1 MRMKRI
7 SRIEYRTAVS
17 APAQQG
23 RTGNGC
29 SGMENVM
36 KEKKMILI
44 VSVSGGVVLLAMIVA
59 LAALIGS
66 ASRSAAGAA
75 RTFEALL
82 SEGKLA
88 ELEARCYLPEER
100 KTAAFPVEG
109 ADAQIRFVTPAE
121 LAERFGADAVLAGQ
135 ETSLEEE
142 LLSVV
147 MRYGTLR
154 VSTGMVIGNRASAR
168 LTLTGPDFYD
178 WLSSL
183 EPEEAERLM
192 EAGEGF
198 PQALEELLSEAF
210 LLTDALPQAG
220 AADETPEPENPVGI
234 PMRTVSQSISM
245 QKRNGSW
252 CFAVTE
258 EQEREWFCG
267 LLPAAASEPAAADGL
282 E

>member
-1 MRMKRI
+1 
-7 SRIEYRTAVS
+7 
-17 APAQQG
+17 
-23 RTGNGC
+23 
-29 SGMENVM
+29 M

-44 VSVSGGVVLLAMIVA
+44 ASISGGVVLLAMIAAV
-59 LAALIGS
+59 AALIGS

-75 RTFEALL
+75 RTFETLL
-82 SEGKLA
+82 SEGKLT
-88 ELEARCYLPEER
+88 ELEARCYLPEEGQ
-100 KTAAFPVEG
+100 TAAFSEEG

-135 ETSLEEE
+135 ETSQEEE

-168 LTLTGPDFYD
+168 LTLTAPDLSA

-183 EPEEAERLM
+183 KPEEAVLLV
-192 EAGEGF
+192 EAGERI
-198 PQALEELLSEAF
+198 PEMLEEYLSSM
-210 LLTDALPQAG
+210 D
-220 AADETPEPENPVGI
+220 I
-234 PMRTVSQSISM
+234 PMRTVSQSIPM

-252 CFAVTE
+252 RFAVTE

-267 LLPAAASEPAAADGL
+267 LLPAAASESAAASEPAAAADGQ

>member
-1 MRMKRI
+1 
-7 SRIEYRTAVS
+7 
-17 APAQQG
+17 
-23 RTGNGC
+23 
-29 SGMENVM
+29 M

-44 VSVSGGVVLLAMIVA
+44 ASISGGVVLLAMIAAVA
-59 LAALIGS
+59 AFIGS

-75 RTFEALL
+75 RTFETLL
-82 SEGKLA
+82 SEGKLT
-88 ELEARCYLPEER
+88 ELEARCYLPEEGQ
-100 KTAAFPVEG
+100 TAAFSEEG

-135 ETSLEEE
+135 ETSQEE

-168 LTLTGPDFYD
+168 LTLTAPDLSD

-183 EPEEAERLM
+183 KPEEAVLLV
-192 EAGEGF
+192 EAGERI
-198 PQALEELLSEAF
+198 PEMLEEYLSSMEASMD
-210 LLTDALPQAG
+210 TSMDASM
-220 AADETPEPENPVGI
+220 DI
-234 PMRTVSQSISM
+234 PMRTVSQSIPM

-252 CFAVTE
+252 RFAVTE

-267 LLPAAASEPAAADGL
+267 LLPAAASEPTAVNGQ

>member
-1 MRMKRI
+1 
-7 SRIEYRTAVS
+7 
-17 APAQQG
+17 
-23 RTGNGC
+23 
-29 SGMENVM
+29 M

-44 VSVSGGVVLLAMIVA
+44 ASISGGVVLLAMIAAVA
-59 LAALIGS
+59 AFIGS

-82 SEGKLA
+82 SEGKLT
-88 ELEARCYLPEER
+88 ELEARCYLPEEGQ
-100 KTAAFPVEG
+100 TAAFSEEG

-135 ETSLEEE
+135 ETSQEEE

-168 LTLTGPDFYD
+168 LTLTAPDLSA

-183 EPEEAERLM
+183 KPEEAVLLV
-192 EAGEGF
+192 EAGERI
-198 PQALEELLSEAF
+198 PEMLEEYLSSM
-210 LLTDALPQAG
+210 DASM
-220 AADETPEPENPVGI
+220 DI
-234 PMRTVSQSISM
+234 PMRTVSQSIPM

-252 CFAVTE
+252 RFAVTE

-267 LLPAAASEPAAADGL
+267 LLPAAASEPAAAAAGQ

>member
-1 MRMKRI
+1 
-7 SRIEYRTAVS
+7 
-17 APAQQG
+17 
-23 RTGNGC
+23 
-29 SGMENVM
+29 M

-44 VSVSGGVVLLAMIVA
+44 ASISGGVVLLAMIAAVA
-59 LAALIGS
+59 AFIGS

-82 SEGKLA
+82 SEGKLT
-88 ELEARCYLPEER
+88 ELEARCYLPEEGQ
-100 KTAAFPVEG
+100 TAAFSEEG

-135 ETSLEEE
+135 ETSQEEE

-147 MRYGTLR
+147 MRYSTLR

-168 LTLTGPDFYD
+168 LTLTAPDLSA

-183 EPEEAERLM
+183 KPEEAVLLV
-192 EAGEGF
+192 EAGERI
-198 PQALEELLSEAF
+198 PEMLEEYLSSMDSSMD
-210 LLTDALPQAG
+210 TSMD
-220 AADETPEPENPVGI
+220 I
-234 PMRTVSQSISM
+234 PMRTVSQSIPM

-252 CFAVTE
+252 RFAVTE

-267 LLPAAASEPAAADGL
+267 LLPAAASESAAASEPAAAADGQ

>member
-1 MRMKRI
+1 
-7 SRIEYRTAVS
+7 
-17 APAQQG
+17 
-23 RTGNGC
+23 
-29 SGMENVM
+29 M

-44 VSVSGGVVLLAMIVA
+44 ASISGGVVLLAMIAAVA
-59 LAALIGS
+59 AFIGS

-75 RTFEALL
+75 RTFETLL
-82 SEGKLA
+82 SEGKLT
-88 ELEARCYLPEER
+88 ELEARCYLPEEGQ
-100 KTAAFPVEG
+100 TAAFSEEG

-135 ETSLEEE
+135 ETSQEEE

-168 LTLTGPDFYD
+168 LTLTAPDLSD

-183 EPEEAERLM
+183 KPEEAVLLV
-192 EAGEGF
+192 EAGERI
-198 PQALEELLSEAF
+198 PEMLEEYLSSMD
-210 LLTDALPQAG
+210 TSMDTSM
-220 AADETPEPENPVGI
+220 DI
-234 PMRTVSQSISM
+234 PMRTVSQSIPM

-252 CFAVTE
+252 RFAVTE

-267 LLPAAASEPAAADGL
+267 LLPAAASEPAAAAAGQ

>member
-1 MRMKRI
+1 
-7 SRIEYRTAVS
+7 
-17 APAQQG
+17 
-23 RTGNGC
+23 
-29 SGMENVM
+29 M

-44 VSVSGGVVLLAMIVA
+44 ASISGGVVLLAMIAAVA
-59 LAALIGS
+59 AFIGS

-75 RTFEALL
+75 RTFETLL
-82 SEGKLA
+82 SEGKLT
-88 ELEARCYLPEER
+88 ELEARCYLPEEGQ
-100 KTAAFPVEG
+100 TAAFSEEG

-121 LAERFGADAVLAGQ
+121 LAERFGADAVLTGQ
-135 ETSLEEE
+135 ETSQEEE

-168 LTLTGPDFYD
+168 LTLTAPDLSA

-183 EPEEAERLM
+183 KPEEAVLLV
-192 EAGEGF
+192 EAGERI
-198 PQALEELLSEAF
+198 PEMLEEYLSSMEASM
-210 LLTDALPQAG
+210 D
-220 AADETPEPENPVGI
+220 TPVDI
-234 PMRTVSQSISM
+234 PMRTVSQSIPM

-252 CFAVTE
+252 RFAVTE

-267 LLPAAASEPAAADGL
+267 LLPAAASESAAASEPAAAADGQ

>member
-1 MRMKRI
+1 
-7 SRIEYRTAVS
+7 
-17 APAQQG
+17 
-23 RTGNGC
+23 
-29 SGMENVM
+29 M

-44 VSVSGGVVLLAMIVA
+44 ASISGGVVLLAMIAAVA
-59 LAALIGS
+59 AFIGS

-75 RTFEALL
+75 RTFETLL
-82 SEGKLA
+82 SEGKLT
-88 ELEARCYLPEER
+88 ELEARCYLPEEGQ
-100 KTAAFPVEG
+100 TAAFSEES

-121 LAERFGADAVLAGQ
+121 LAERFGADAVLTGQ
-135 ETSLEEE
+135 ETSQEEE

-168 LTLTGPDFYD
+168 LTLTAPDLSD

-183 EPEEAERLM
+183 KPEEAVLLV
-192 EAGEGF
+192 EAGERI
-198 PQALEELLSEAF
+198 PEMLEEYLSSMD
-210 LLTDALPQAG
+210 TSMDTSM
-220 AADETPEPENPVGI
+220 DI
-234 PMRTVSQSISM
+234 PMRTVSQSIPM

-252 CFAVTE
+252 RFAVTE

-267 LLPAAASEPAAADGL
+267 LLPAAASEPAATSEPVAAAGGQ

>member
-1 MRMKRI
+1 
-7 SRIEYRTAVS
+7 
-17 APAQQG
+17 
-23 RTGNGC
+23 
-29 SGMENVM
+29 M

-44 VSVSGGVVLLAMIVA
+44 ASISGGVVLLAMIAAVA
-59 LAALIGS
+59 AFIGI

-82 SEGKLA
+82 SEGKLT
-88 ELEARCYLPEER
+88 ELEARCYLPEEGQ
-100 KTAAFPVEG
+100 TAAFSEEG

-135 ETSLEEE
+135 ETSQEEE

-147 MRYGTLR
+147 MRYSTLR
-154 VSTGMVIGNRASAR
+154 VTTGVVTGNRTSAR
-168 LTLTGPDFYD
+168 LTLIGPDFD
-178 WLSSL
+178 AWLSSL
-183 EPEEAERLM
+183 EPEEAERLV

-198 PQALEELLSEAF
+198 HQVLEEFLSEAS
-210 LLTDALPQAG
+210 LPADALPQAESSAEAPALEDSVG
-220 AADETPEPENPVGI
+220 TSTGFSVDTPVDI
-234 PMRTVSQSISM
+234 PMRTVSQSIPM

-252 CFAVTE
+252 RFAVTE

-267 LLPAAASEPAAADGL
+267 LLPAAASEPTAVNGQ

>member
-1 MRMKRI
+1 
-7 SRIEYRTAVS
+7 
-17 APAQQG
+17 
-23 RTGNGC
+23 
-29 SGMENVM
+29 M

-44 VSVSGGVVLLAMIVA
+44 ASISGGVVLLAMIAAV
-59 LAALIGS
+59 AALIGS

-82 SEGKLA
+82 SEGKLT
-88 ELEARCYLPEER
+88 ELEARCYLPEEGQ
-100 KTAAFPVEG
+100 TAAFSEEG

-135 ETSLEEE
+135 ETSQEEE

-168 LTLTGPDFYD
+168 LTLTAPDLSA

-183 EPEEAERLM
+183 KPEEAVLLV
-192 EAGEGF
+192 EAGERI
-198 PQALEELLSEAF
+198 PEMLEEYLSSM
-210 LLTDALPQAG
+210 D
-220 AADETPEPENPVGI
+220 I
-234 PMRTVSQSISM
+234 PMRTVSQSIPM

-252 CFAVTE
+252 RFAVTE

-267 LLPAAASEPAAADGL
+267 LLPAAASESAAASEPAAAADGQ

>member
-1 MRMKRI
+1 
-7 SRIEYRTAVS
+7 
-17 APAQQG
+17 
-23 RTGNGC
+23 
-29 SGMENVM
+29 M

-44 VSVSGGVVLLAMIVA
+44 ASISGGVVLLAMIAAV
-59 LAALIGS
+59 AALIGS
-66 ASRSAAGAA
+66 ACRSAAGAA
-75 RTFEALL
+75 RTFETLL
-82 SEGKLA
+82 SEGKLT
-88 ELEARCYLPEER
+88 ELEARCYLPEEGQ
-100 KTAAFPVEG
+100 TAAFSEEG

-135 ETSLEEE
+135 ETSQEEE

-168 LTLTGPDFYD
+168 LTLTAPDLST

-183 EPEEAERLM
+183 KPEEAVLLV
-192 EAGEGF
+192 EAGERI
-198 PQALEELLSEAF
+198 PEMLEEYLSSMEASMD
-210 LLTDALPQAG
+210 TSMD
-220 AADETPEPENPVGI
+220 I
-234 PMRTVSQSISM
+234 PMRTVSQSIPM

-252 CFAVTE
+252 RFAVTE

-267 LLPAAASEPAAADGL
+267 LLPAAASEPTAVNGQ

>member
-1 MRMKRI
+1 
-7 SRIEYRTAVS
+7 
-17 APAQQG
+17 
-23 RTGNGC
+23 
-29 SGMENVM
+29 M

-44 VSVSGGVVLLAMIVA
+44 ASISGGVVLLAMIAAV
-59 LAALIGS
+59 AALIGS

-75 RTFEALL
+75 RTFETLL
-82 SEGKLA
+82 SEGKLT
-88 ELEARCYLPEER
+88 ELEARCYLPEEGQ
-100 KTAAFPVEG
+100 TVAFSEEG
-109 ADAQIRFVTPAE
+109 SDAQIRFVTPAE

-135 ETSLEEE
+135 ETSQEEE

-168 LTLTGPDFYD
+168 LTLTAPDLSA

-183 EPEEAERLM
+183 KPEEAVLLV
-192 EAGEGF
+192 EAGERI
-198 PQALEELLSEAF
+198 PEMLEEYLSSMEASM
-210 LLTDALPQAG
+210 D
-220 AADETPEPENPVGI
+220 TPVDI
-234 PMRTVSQSISM
+234 PMRTVSQSIPM

-252 CFAVTE
+252 RFAVTE

-267 LLPAAASEPAAADGL
+267 LLPAAASEPAATSEPAAAADGQ

>member
-1 MRMKRI
+1 
-7 SRIEYRTAVS
+7 
-17 APAQQG
+17 
-23 RTGNGC
+23 
-29 SGMENVM
+29 M

-44 VSVSGGVVLLAMIVA
+44 ASISGGVVLLAMIAAVA
-59 LAALIGS
+59 AFIGS

-75 RTFEALL
+75 RTFETLL
-82 SEGKLA
+82 SEGKLT
-88 ELEARCYLPEER
+88 ELEARCYLPEEGQ
-100 KTAAFPVEG
+100 TAAFSEEG

-135 ETSLEEE
+135 ETSQEEE

-168 LTLTGPDFYD
+168 LTLTAPDLSD

-183 EPEEAERLM
+183 KPEEAVLLV
-192 EAGEGF
+192 EAGERI
-198 PQALEELLSEAF
+198 PEMLEEYLSSMD
-210 LLTDALPQAG
+210 TSMD
-220 AADETPEPENPVGI
+220 I
-234 PMRTVSQSISM
+234 PMRTVSQSIPM

-252 CFAVTE
+252 RFAVTE

-267 LLPAAASEPAAADGL
+267 LLPAAASEPAATSEPVAAAGGQ

>member
-1 MRMKRI
+1 
-7 SRIEYRTAVS
+7 
-17 APAQQG
+17 
-23 RTGNGC
+23 
-29 SGMENVM
+29 M

-44 VSVSGGVVLLAMIVA
+44 ASISGGVVLLAMIAAVA
-59 LAALIGS
+59 AFIGS

-75 RTFEALL
+75 RTFETLL
-82 SEGKLA
+82 SEGKLT
-88 ELEARCYLPEER
+88 ELEARCYLPEEGQ
-100 KTAAFPVEG
+100 TAAFSEEG

-135 ETSLEEE
+135 ETSQEEE

-168 LTLTGPDFYD
+168 LTLTAPDLSD

-183 EPEEAERLM
+183 KPEEAVLLV
-192 EAGEGF
+192 EAGERI
-198 PQALEELLSEAF
+198 PEMLEEYLSSMD
-210 LLTDALPQAG
+210 TSMDTSM
-220 AADETPEPENPVGI
+220 DI
-234 PMRTVSQSISM
+234 PMRTVSQSIPM

-252 CFAVTE
+252 RFAVTE

-267 LLPAAASEPAAADGL
+267 LLPAAASEPAATSEPVAAAGGQ

>member
-1 MRMKRI
+1 
-7 SRIEYRTAVS
+7 
-17 APAQQG
+17 
-23 RTGNGC
+23 
-29 SGMENVM
+29 M

-44 VSVSGGVVLLAMIVA
+44 ASISGGVVLLAMIAAVA
-59 LAALIGS
+59 AFIGI

-82 SEGKLA
+82 SEGKLT
-88 ELEARCYLPEER
+88 ELEARCYLPEEGQ
-100 KTAAFPVEG
+100 TAAFSEEG

-135 ETSLEEE
+135 ETSQEEE

-168 LTLTGPDFYD
+168 LTLTAPDLSD

-183 EPEEAERLM
+183 KPEEAVLLV
-192 EAGEGF
+192 EAGERI
-198 PQALEELLSEAF
+198 PEMLEEYLSSMD
-210 LLTDALPQAG
+210 TSMDTSM
-220 AADETPEPENPVGI
+220 DI
-234 PMRTVSQSISM
+234 PMRTVSQSIPM

-252 CFAVTE
+252 RFAVTE

-267 LLPAAASEPAAADGL
+267 LLPAAASEPAATSEPAAAAGGQ

>member
-1 MRMKRI
+1 
-7 SRIEYRTAVS
+7 
-17 APAQQG
+17 
-23 RTGNGC
+23 
-29 SGMENVM
+29 M

-44 VSVSGGVVLLAMIVA
+44 ASISGGVVLLAMIVSV
-59 LAALIGS
+59 AALIGS

-82 SEGKLA
+82 SEGKLT
-88 ELEARCYLPEER
+88 ELEARCYLPEEGQ
-100 KTAAFPVEG
+100 TAAFSEEG

-135 ETSLEEE
+135 ETSQEEE

-168 LTLTGPDFYD
+168 LTLTAPDLSA

-183 EPEEAERLM
+183 KPEEAVLLV
-192 EAGEGF
+192 EAGERI
-198 PQALEELLSEAF
+198 PEMLEEYLSSMEASM
-210 LLTDALPQAG
+210 D
-220 AADETPEPENPVGI
+220 TPVDI
-234 PMRTVSQSISM
+234 PMRTVSQSIPM

-252 CFAVTE
+252 RFAVTE

-267 LLPAAASEPAAADGL
+267 LLPAAASESAAASEPAAAADGQ

>member
-1 MRMKRI
+1 
-7 SRIEYRTAVS
+7 
-17 APAQQG
+17 
-23 RTGNGC
+23 
-29 SGMENVM
+29 M

-44 VSVSGGVVLLAMIVA
+44 ASISGGVVLLAMIVSV
-59 LAALIGS
+59 AALIGS

-82 SEGKLA
+82 SEGKLT
-88 ELEARCYLPEER
+88 ELEARCYLPEEGQ
-100 KTAAFPVEG
+100 TAAFSEEG

-135 ETSLEEE
+135 ETSQEEE

-168 LTLTGPDFYD
+168 LTLTAPDLSA

-183 EPEEAERLM
+183 KPEEAVLLV
-192 EAGEGF
+192 EAGERI
-198 PQALEELLSEAF
+198 PEMLEEYLSSMEASM
-210 LLTDALPQAG
+210 D
-220 AADETPEPENPVGI
+220 TPVDI
-234 PMRTVSQSISM
+234 PMRTVSQSIPM

-252 CFAVTE
+252 RFAVTE

-267 LLPAAASEPAAADGL
+267 LLPAAASEPAATSEPAAAAGGQ

>member
-1 MRMKRI
+1 
-7 SRIEYRTAVS
+7 
-17 APAQQG
+17 
-23 RTGNGC
+23 
-29 SGMENVM
+29 M

-44 VSVSGGVVLLAMIVA
+44 ASISGGVVLLAMIAAVA
-59 LAALIGS
+59 AFIGS

-82 SEGKLA
+82 SEGKLT
-88 ELEARCYLPEER
+88 ELEARCYLPEEGQ
-100 KTAAFPVEG
+100 TAAFSEEG

-135 ETSLEEE
+135 ETSQEEE

-168 LTLTGPDFYD
+168 LTLTAPDLSD

-183 EPEEAERLM
+183 KPEEAVLLV
-192 EAGEGF
+192 EAGERI
-198 PQALEELLSEAF
+198 PEMLEEYLSSMD
-210 LLTDALPQAG
+210 TSMDTSM
-220 AADETPEPENPVGI
+220 DI
-234 PMRTVSQSISM
+234 PMRTVSQSIPM

-252 CFAVTE
+252 RFAVTE

-267 LLPAAASEPAAADGL
+267 LLPAAASEPAATSEPVAAAGGQ

>member
-1 MRMKRI
+1 
-7 SRIEYRTAVS
+7 
-17 APAQQG
+17 
-23 RTGNGC
+23 
-29 SGMENVM
+29 M

-44 VSVSGGVVLLAMIVA
+44 ASISGGVVLLAMIAAVA
-59 LAALIGS
+59 AFIGS

-75 RTFEALL
+75 RTFETLL
-82 SEGKLA
+82 SEGKLT
-88 ELEARCYLPEER
+88 ELEARCYLPEEGQ
-100 KTAAFPVEG
+100 TAAFSEEG

-135 ETSLEEE
+135 ETSQEEE

-168 LTLTGPDFYD
+168 LTLTAPDLSD

-183 EPEEAERLM
+183 KPEEAVLLV
-192 EAGEGF
+192 EAGERI
-198 PQALEELLSEAF
+198 PEMLEEYLSSMD
-210 LLTDALPQAG
+210 TSMDTSM
-220 AADETPEPENPVGI
+220 DI
-234 PMRTVSQSISM
+234 PMRTVSQSIPM

-252 CFAVTE
+252 RFAVTE

-267 LLPAAASEPAAADGL
+267 LLPAAASESAAASEPAAAADGQ

>member
-1 MRMKRI
+1 
-7 SRIEYRTAVS
+7 
-17 APAQQG
+17 
-23 RTGNGC
+23 
-29 SGMENVM
+29 M

-44 VSVSGGVVLLAMIVA
+44 ASISGGVVLLAMIAAVA
-59 LAALIGS
+59 AFIGS

-82 SEGKLA
+82 SEGKLT
-88 ELEARCYLPEER
+88 ELEARCYLPEEGQ
-100 KTAAFPVEG
+100 TAAFSEEG

-135 ETSLEEE
+135 ETSQEEE

-168 LTLTGPDFYD
+168 LTLTAPDLSD

-183 EPEEAERLM
+183 KPEEAVLLV
-192 EAGEGF
+192 EAGERI
-198 PQALEELLSEAF
+198 PEMLEEYLSSMD
-210 LLTDALPQAG
+210 TSMDTSM
-220 AADETPEPENPVGI
+220 DI
-234 PMRTVSQSISM
+234 PMRTVSQSIPM

-252 CFAVTE
+252 RFAVTE

-267 LLPAAASEPAAADGL
+267 LLPAAASEPAAAAAGQ

>member
-1 MRMKRI
+1 
-7 SRIEYRTAVS
+7 
-17 APAQQG
+17 
-23 RTGNGC
+23 
-29 SGMENVM
+29 M

-44 VSVSGGVVLLAMIVA
+44 ASISGGVVLLAMIAAV
-59 LAALIGS
+59 AALIGS

-75 RTFEALL
+75 RTFETLL
-82 SEGKLA
+82 SEGKLT
-88 ELEARCYLPEER
+88 ELEARCYLPEEGQ
-100 KTAAFPVEG
+100 TVAFSEEG
-109 ADAQIRFVTPAE
+109 SDAQIRFVTPAE

-135 ETSLEEE
+135 ETSQEEE

-168 LTLTGPDFYD
+168 LTLTAPDLSA

-183 EPEEAERLM
+183 KPEEAVLLV
-192 EAGEGF
+192 EAGERI
-198 PQALEELLSEAF
+198 PEMLEEYLSSMEASMD
-210 LLTDALPQAG
+210 TSMDASM
-220 AADETPEPENPVGI
+220 DI
-234 PMRTVSQSISM
+234 PMRTVSQSIPM

-252 CFAVTE
+252 RFAVTE

-267 LLPAAASEPAAADGL
+267 LLPAAASEPAATSEPAAAADGQ

>member
-1 MRMKRI
+1 
-7 SRIEYRTAVS
+7 
-17 APAQQG
+17 
-23 RTGNGC
+23 
-29 SGMENVM
+29 M

-44 VSVSGGVVLLAMIVA
+44 ASISGGVVLLAMIAAVA
-59 LAALIGS
+59 AFIGS

-75 RTFEALL
+75 RTFETLL
-82 SEGKLA
+82 SEGKLT
-88 ELEARCYLPEER
+88 ELEARCYLPEEGQ
-100 KTAAFPVEG
+100 TAAFSEEG

-135 ETSLEEE
+135 ETSQEEE

-168 LTLTGPDFYD
+168 LTLTAPDLSD

-183 EPEEAERLM
+183 KPEEAVLLV
-192 EAGEGF
+192 EAGERI
-198 PQALEELLSEAF
+198 PEMLEEYLSSMD
-210 LLTDALPQAG
+210 TSMDTSM
-220 AADETPEPENPVGI
+220 DI
-234 PMRTVSQSISM
+234 PMRTVSQSIPM

-252 CFAVTE
+252 RFAVTE

-267 LLPAAASEPAAADGL
+267 LLPAAASEPAATSEPAAAAGGQ